1 MRAVTRRLSHS
12 PCKHH
17 HLPMVDL
24 DPLRASVRA
33 RVPPPMAWI
42 VQHVLHRHR
51 YQNSGSQHLGLFD
64 DLQVNYHIARL
75 P

>member
-1 MRAVTRRLSHS
+1 
-12 PCKHH
+12 
-17 HLPMVDL
+17 MVDS